1 MQKEFTNEANKV
13 EGDFVREGRSVG
25 YASPADARFS
35 DFFTGDEV
43 GAFTRIELAKLQ
55 MFFFTVIVI
64 FVYAVTLAGMFVTMT
79 KLEALP
85 VLTEGIVLF
94 LAISHA
100 GYVAD
105 KAVPSMPSGATPPPD
120 PPSNPN
126 EDK

>member
-1 MQKEFTNEANKV
+1 
-13 EGDFVREGRSVG
+13 
-25 YASPADARFS
+25 
-35 DFFTGDEV
+35 
-43 GAFTRIELAKLQ
+43 

-64 FVYAVTLAGMFVTMT
+64 FAYAVTLAGMFGAETQLQT
-79 KLEALP
+79 LP

-120 PPSNPN
+120 PPSKK
-126 EDK
+126 EQVVAR